1 MSWMSRNE
9 REAPQMARTRYAS
22 DPGLIARMGA
32 TMFLLGLVFTGFFI
46 ALYFV
51 LFAYGNRHGGG
62 GTGDGL
68 VVIVVLIG
76 LVAAFSSY
84 YWSDKIA
91 LNTARARV
99 VTPQQA
105 PELHGIIDRICALA
119 NMPKPRV
126 AISPVSMPNAF
137 ATGRS
142 SKVAVIC
149 VTEGLLQRLD
159 PKELEGVLAHEMS
172 HVAHKDVAVMTI
184 ASFLGIV
191 AALLVRFAFYSE
203 LFGGGR
209 RGGGRGNNQN
219 ALPIMLIVLVVGIVV
234 YAISFLLIRLLSRYR
249 ELSADRSGALLTGQP
264 SALASALVKVTGDIA
279 RIPTRDLRQAEP
291 LNAFYFT
298 PALSGQKGQTSLSAL
313 FSTHP
318 SLEKRLA
325 QLDKISKQLGR

>member
-1 MSWMSRNE
+1 
-9 REAPQMARTRYAS
+9 MARTRYAS
-22 DPGLIARMGA
+22 DPGLVARMGA
-32 TMFLLGLVFTGFFI
+32 TMFLLGLVLTGFVL

-51 LFAYGNRHGGG
+51 IDYYGSRHGGG
-62 GTGDGL
+62 GGGAGL
-68 VVIVVLIG
+68 VVFAALIG
-76 LVAAFSSY
+76 LAVAFGGY

-91 LNTARARV
+91 LNTARARL
-99 VTPQQA
+99 VTPEQA

-126 AISPVSMPNAF
+126 AISPMSMPNAF
-137 ATGRS
+137 ATGRN

-149 VTEGLLQRLD
+149 VTEGLLQKLD

-172 HVAHKDVAVMTI
+172 HVAHKDVAVMTV

-191 AALLVRFAFYSE
+191 AALLVRMGFYAE

-209 RGGGRGNNQN
+209 GRGGGRGGNNQN
-219 ALPIMLIVLVVGIVV
+219 ALPVMLIVMLVGIVV

-264 SALASALVKVTGDIA
+264 SALASALVKVTGDMA
-279 RIPTRDLRQAEP
+279 RIPTKDLRQAEP
-291 LNAFYFT
+291 LNAFYFA
-298 PALSGQKGQTSLSAL
+298 PALSARQGQMALSNL

-325 QLDKISKQLGR
+325 QLDKISKQLGRAES

>member
-1 MSWMSRNE
+1 
-9 REAPQMARTRYAS
+9 MARTRYAT
-22 DPGLIARMGA
+22 DRGLTARMGA
-32 TMFLLGLVFTGFFI
+32 TMFLLGLVFTGFAI

-51 LFAYGNRHGGG
+51 IDIYSSRHGQSGTSGG
-62 GTGDGL
+62 GL
-68 VVIVVLIG
+68 IVFVVLI
-76 LVAAFSSY
+76 AIAMAFGSY

-91 LNTARARV
+91 LRTAGARL

-105 PELHGIIDRICALA
+105 PELHGVIDRLCALA
-119 NMPKPRV
+119 DMPKPRV
-126 AISPVSMPNAF
+126 AISPVAMPKAY

-142 SKVAVIC
+142 SKVAVVC

-159 PKELEGVLAHEMS
+159 RNELEGVLAHEMS

-203 LFGGGR
+203 LFGGGGR
-209 RGGGRGNNQN
+209 GGRGGGRGGNNQN
-219 ALPIMLIVLVVGIVV
+219 ALPVILIVMVVGMVV

-264 SALASALVKVTGDIA
+264 SALASALVKVTGDMA
-279 RIPTRDLRQAEP
+279 RIPAKDLREAEP
-291 LNAFYFT
+291 LNAFYFA
-298 PALSGQKGQTSLSAL
+298 PAFSRRAGEMSLSAI

-318 SLEKRLA
+318 PLQKRLN
-325 QLDKISKQLGR
+325 QLDKISQQLSK